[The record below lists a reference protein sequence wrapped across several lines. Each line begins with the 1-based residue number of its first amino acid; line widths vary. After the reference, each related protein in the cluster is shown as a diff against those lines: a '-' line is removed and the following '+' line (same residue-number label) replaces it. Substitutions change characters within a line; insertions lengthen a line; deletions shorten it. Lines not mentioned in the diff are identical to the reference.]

1 MTQALAHRWRFFRAG
16 GFDQVQLETPADL
29 AALRGLDQKLWA
41 SLACPVQN
49 LELDRRMLDYIDLNR
64 DGRIRAPEMLDV
76 VDWSLARL
84 ADPAVLFQQG
94 PLLLSSL
101 TDDAVGTRL
110 RLAAQR
116 LLGVLGR
123 PDGDSLTPADT
134 ADLAQLFPPHQ
145 PNGDGLVPA
154 TLTDDAELK
163 VAIAD
168 IIGCLGAQTDRSG
181 EPAIGA
187 EQITVFFDQARQIH
201 AWYARAAEQGLDVF
215 GEGTVA
221 AVEALSA
228 VRDKIDDYF
237 TRVAMAEFDP
247 RAAALMNAKEE
258 ELVRLASLSLAD
270 AGEVAGLPLATVQH
284 GDELP
289 LHAGLNPAWQGA
301 IAAFRQRVVVPV
313 YGELDSLSRE
323 QWQHLLT
330 LCGNYLA
337 WQAEAPKPAIADGLS
352 RERILELL
360 EQGSEARL
368 LALVEQDKAVAEAA
382 EGLVDLDKLIR
393 LRHGLVELLRNFV
406 SFQRFYARQAKAV
419 FQAGV
424 LYIDG
429 KSCDLVVEVGDIE
442 AHAKVAAA
450 SDCFLLYCTCTRR
463 GEPVR
468 GRETLNIVVA
478 VTAGSEGDLQA
489 GRHGL
494 FYDRDGNDWDAT
506 VVKVVQHAIS
516 IREAFWSPYRRIS
529 SLVSEQIQ
537 KLAASRDADMLS
549 KTAARLVEPGA
560 APAATAAPAFDI
572 AKFAGI
578 FAAIGLAVG
587 ALGTALA
594 AVVTGILALAW
605 WQIPLL
611 LLGVLLAI
619 SGPAML
625 LAWFK
630 LRRRSLGPILDGN
643 GWAVNAQARL
653 SIPFGT
659 ALTQMAELPKGSDR
673 ALRDPYANKAPV
685 WPWILALLLA
695 LGLGYYAWSNG
706 VFSPASEVPAEAA
719 APGDAAAG

>member
-16 GFDQVQLETPADL
+16 GFDQVQLETSADL

-41 SLACPVQN
+41 SLACPVNN
-49 LELDRRMLDYIDLNR
+49 LELDRRMLEYIDINK
-64 DGRIRAPEMLDV
+64 DGRIRAPEILDA
-76 VDWSLARL
+76 VDWTLARL
-84 ADPAVLFQQG
+84 ANPEVLFQGG
-94 PLLLSSL
+94 PLALQSL
-101 TDDAVGTRL
+101 TDDAEGAHL
-110 RLAAQR
+110 RLAAKR

-123 PDGDSLTPADT
+123 PDAESLTLADT
-134 ADLAQLFPPHQ
+134 DDLALLFPPHES
-145 PNGDGLVPA
+145 NGDGLVPA

-163 VAIAD
+163 AAITD
-168 IIGCLGAQTDRSG
+168 IIACLGAQTDRSG
-181 EPAIGA
+181 EAAIGE
-187 EQITVFFDQARQIH
+187 EQITTFFDQARQLH
-201 AWYARAAEQGLDVF
+201 AWHARAAEQGLDVF

-221 AVEALSA
+221 AVEALST
-228 VRDKIDDYF
+228 VREKIDDYF

-247 RAAALMNAKEE
+247 RAAVLMNGQEE

-270 AGEVAGLPLATVQH
+270 ASEVAGLPLAVIQH
-284 GDELP
+284 GKALP
-289 LHAGLNPAWQGA
+289 LSNGLNPAWQDA
-301 IAAFRQRVVVPV
+301 MADLRERVVKPV

-323 QWQHLLT
+323 QWQQLVA

-337 WQAEAPKPAIADGLS
+337 WRAETPKVAIAEVLERG
-352 RERILELL
+352 RILELV
-360 EQGSEARL
+360 EQGAEARL
-368 LALVEQDKAVAEAA
+368 LALVAEDKSVAEAA
-382 EGLVDLDKLIR
+382 DGLVELDKLIR
-393 LRHGLVELLRNFV
+393 LRHGLVKLLRNFI
-406 SFQRFYARQAKAV
+406 SFQSFYARQEKAV

-429 KSCDLVVEVGDIE
+429 KSCDLVVEVGDVE

-450 SDCFLLYCTCTRR
+450 SDCFLLYCACTRR

-468 GRETLNIVVA
+468 GKEALNIVVA

-494 FYDRDGNDWDAT
+494 FYDRDGNDWDAV
-506 VVKVVQHAIS
+506 VVKVVQNAIS

-529 SLVSEQIQ
+529 NLVSEQVQ
-537 KLAASRDADMLS
+537 KLAASRDADMVS
-549 KTAARLVEPGA
+549 KTAGKVGEAGT
-560 APAATAAPAFDI
+560 APAATPTPAFDI

-594 AVVTGILALAW
+594 AVVTGILSLAW

-611 LLGVLLAI
+611 LLCVLLAI

-643 GWAVNAQARL
+643 GWAVNAQARI

-659 ALTQMAELPKGSDR
+659 ALTQVAELPKGSDR
-673 ALRDPYANKAPV
+673 ALSDPYADKPVV

-706 VFSPASEVPAEAA
+706 VFSPEPTVPAEVV
-719 APGDAAAG
+719 APVEDAAG